1 METTNES
8 SINVYIEIEKGSN
21 FKYEFNKQ
29 TNQLEL
35 DRILTDP
42 HVYPYAY
49 GFIPNTLAED
59 GDELD
64 ILVITNDKDTT
75 PIKNDTYI
83 DVCIVGALLM
93 EDEHGN
99 DHKILAVPKTEYA
112 TGEIQ
117 SLYDMSSDTLE
128 SIQTFFAN
136 YKKNEP
142 YKWSIVSG
150 FVGKPAAMQIY
161 KKSLLSSPIH
171 ALEEEEAGEYG
182 AKTVEQYVHTS
193 SH

>member
-1 METTNES
+1 METTPQS

-35 DRILTDP
+35 DRILTEP

-64 ILVITNDKDTT
+64 ILVITKDNDTT
-75 PIKNDTYI
+75 PIKNDSYM
-83 DVCIVGALLM
+83 DVYIVGALLM

-99 DHKILAVPKTEYA
+99 DHKILAIPKPEYE
-112 TGEIQ
+112 TGTIQ
-117 SLYDMSSDTLE
+117 SIYDMSSETLE

-142 YKWSIVSG
+142 DKWSIVKG
-150 FVGKPAAMQIY
+150 FVGKPAAIQIY
-161 KKSLLSSPIH
+161 EKSLLPD
-171 ALEEEEAGEYG
+171 ATTVLDDDEEDEYVAKSEEHYA
-182 AKTVEQYVHTS
+182 HT
-193 SH
+193 

>member
-1 METTNES
+1 MENISETPIS
-8 SINVYIEIEKGSN
+8 VYIEIEKGSN

-35 DRILTDP
+35 DRILTEP

-49 GFIPNTLAED
+49 GFIPHTLAED

-64 ILVITNDKDTT
+64 VLVVTENAT
-75 PIKNDTYI
+75 PIKNDSYI
-83 DVCIVGALLM
+83 EAYIVGALLM

-99 DHKILAVPKTEYA
+99 DHKVLVIPKTEYE
-112 TGEIQ
+112 TGIIQ
-117 SLYDMSSDTLE
+117 SLYDMSAETLE

-142 YKWSIVSG
+142 DKWSIVGG
-150 FVGKPAAMQIY
+150 FVGKSSAMQLY
-161 KKSLLSSPIH
+161 KKSVLSNSTNE
-171 ALEEEEAGEYG
+171 LEDEEGGFSAQTDAHY
-182 AKTVEQYVHTS
+182 AHTS

>member
-1 METTNES
+1 METTPKS
-8 SINVYIEIEKGSN
+8 PINVYIEIEKGSN

-35 DRILTDP
+35 DRILSEP

-64 ILVITNDKDTT
+64 ILVITESEI

-99 DHKILAVPKTEYA
+99 DHKILAIPKPEYE
-112 TGEIQ
+112 TGNIQ
-117 SLYDMSSDTLE
+117 SLYDISSDILE

-142 YKWSIVSG
+142 DKWSIVNG

-161 KKSLLSSPIH
+161 KKSLLPDATIV
-171 ALEEEEAGEYG
+171 LDDEEDEYVANNEEHYA
-182 AKTVEQYVHTS
+182 HT
-193 SH
+193 

>member
-1 METTNES
+1 MSSES
-8 SINVYIEIEKGSN
+8 PINVYIEIEKGSK

-35 DRILTDP
+35 DRILSDP
-42 HVYPYAY
+42 HVYPYTY

-64 ILVITNDKDTT
+64 VLVITESKL
-75 PIKNDTYI
+75 PIKNDTYM

-99 DHKILAVPKTEYA
+99 DHKILAIPKPDYESGNIKT
-112 TGEIQ
+112 
-117 SLYDMSSDTLE
+117 LYDIPSYTLE

-142 YKWSIVSG
+142 DKWSIVSG
-150 FVGKPAAMQIY
+150 FVDKPAAIQIY
-161 KKSLLSSPIH
+161 EKSLLPDVPTV
-171 ALEEEEAGEYG
+171 LDDEEGEYV
-182 AKTVEQYVHTS
+182 AKSEEQYAHT
-193 SH
+193 

>member
-1 METTNES
+1 MENQPETPIS
-8 SINVYIEIEKGSN
+8 VYIEIEKGSN

-35 DRILTDP
+35 DRILTEP

-49 GFIPNTLAED
+49 GFIPHTLAED

-64 ILVITNDKDTT
+64 VLVVTENAT
-75 PIKNDTYI
+75 PIKNDSYI
-83 DVCIVGALLM
+83 EAYIVGALLM

-99 DHKILAVPKTEYA
+99 DHKVLAIPKDEYE
-112 TGEIQ
+112 TGTIH
-117 SLYDMSSDTLE
+117 SLYDMSAETLE

-142 YKWSIVSG
+142 DKWSIVSG
-150 FVGKPAAMQIY
+150 FVGKPGAMQLY
-161 KKSLLSSPIH
+161 KKSLLSHSTNG
-171 ALEEEEAGEYG
+171 LEDEEGGFSTQTDEH
-182 AKTVEQYVHTS
+182 YVHTS

>member
-1 METTNES
+1 MENISETPIS
-8 SINVYIEIEKGSN
+8 VYIEIEKGSN

-35 DRILTDP
+35 DRILSEP

-64 ILVITNDKDTT
+64 VLVVTENAT
-75 PIKNDTYI
+75 PIKNDSYI
-83 DVCIVGALLM
+83 EAYIVGALLM

-99 DHKILAVPKTEYA
+99 DHKVLAIPKHEYE
-112 TGEIQ
+112 TGTVQ
-117 SLYDMSSDTLE
+117 SLYDMSSETLE

-142 YKWSIVSG
+142 DKWSIVSG
-150 FVGKPAAMQIY
+150 FVGKLSAMQIY
-161 KKSLLSSPIH
+161 KKSVLSTEITP
-171 ALEEEEAGEYG
+171 
-182 AKTVEQYVHTS
+182 EQHIYSFEKSVVVR
-193 SH
+193 